1 MKKYMKSSVIKK
13 IVVKCRFSE
22 TDFWMDEFEVN
33 SKIFD
38 DVYMEAATRAIER
51 RKNLQGF
58 RVTILLECWEKK
70 NFKKPEKHF
79 CYNTY
84 YVLINAGCH
93 NKAEMLRVNFI
104 KMYGIDLQ
112 KESLKG
118 ENGNIT
124 TTVTAAAK
132 LRQSNSGSI
141 GK

>member
-70 NFKKPEKHF
+70 NFRTSYSYDE
-79 CYNTY
+79 
-84 YVLINAGCH
+84 A
-93 NKAEMLRVNFI
+93 
-104 KMYGIDLQ
+104 
-112 KESLKG
+112 S
-118 ENGNIT
+118 
-124 TTVTAAAK
+124 
-132 LRQSNSGSI
+132 
-141 GK
+141 